1 MLKTF
6 ELHRFDSGMQF
17 ILLDEQTAQ
26 QILTG
31 NTKRVLCTL
40 NKTITFHAALM
51 PKKEGGFYINI
62 GKTICKQL
70 GIKVGQ
76 TITAVFE
83 QDDTEHQFKLPEELA
98 EVLATDPEAKEKFNA
113 LTPGNKRS
121 LMYLVAQVKSTDKRI
136 ERALNI
142 AAKLKMGIHSAKLIL
157 KS

>member
-6 ELHRFDSGMQF
+6 ELQRFDSGMHF
-17 ILLDEQTAQ
+17 ILLDERTAQ
-26 QILTG
+26 QILTS

-40 NKTITFHAALM
+40 NKTITFHGALM

-70 GIKVGQ
+70 GLKVGQ
-76 TITAVFE
+76 TVTAVFE
-83 QDDTEHQFKLPEELA
+83 QDDTEHQFELPEELA

-136 ERALNI
+136 ERALTI
-142 AAKLKMGIHSAKLIL
+142 AAKLKIGIHSPKLIL
-157 KS
+157 KY